1 MGQTIQYV
9 CQSARQN
16 RAERP
21 SGIGSQ
27 DRIPDMI
34 FRFLIFQWFHQ
45 FKTAG
50 QQFFLHPF
58 FTIINLLDS
67 IFQSFLV
74 ANIDENTTSVG
85 RDGCY
90 GHIESK

>member
-1 MGQTIQYV
+1 MSVKVLGKT
-9 CQSARQN
+9 A
-16 RAERP
+16 AERP
-21 SGIGSQ
+21 SGIKSQ

-58 FTIINLLDS
+58 FHNHKPS
-67 IFQSFLV
+67 
-74 ANIDENTTSVG
+74 
-85 RDGCY
+85 
-90 GHIESK
+90 